1 LSFLTIA
8 LLFLTGIVAGG
19 FGGLLGIG
27 GGAIMLPMVRFGFD
41 FSPSIAVGT
50 TLVGVVFTAVAGA
63 YQHWKMGNIDW
74 KSVKYIAPAGI
85 IGVIIGSVLFY
96 LIKDYHE
103 IIDLTLG
110 IVFAPIAASMIY
122 EGLFLRK
129 KPDFPGKTMG
139 GNIPLK
145 AGIGGGVG
153 IFTGMSGLG
162 GGFIM
167 VPAFVYLLHSPVKI
181 AIGSSMASFVW
192 FALVGGIIKI
202 SQGLCDVP
210 AAIAMGFGAMAGALI
225 GARLV
230 SRFKPATLKT
240 IFGFIF
246 LYISLKYI
254 LIYFG
259 IAI

>member
-1 LSFLTIA
+1 MGFLTII
-8 LLFLTGIVAGG
+8 LLFLTGIVAGI

-27 GGAIMLPMVRFGFD
+27 GGAIMLPMTRFAFS

-50 TLVGVVFTAVAGA
+50 TLVAVIFTAVAGT
-63 YQHWKMGNIDW
+63 YQHWKMGNVDW
-74 KSVKYIAPAGI
+74 KSVRYIAPAGVV
-85 IGVIIGSVLFY
+85 GVIIGSILFY

-103 IIDLTLG
+103 LIDLILG
-110 IVFAPIAASMIY
+110 IVFTPIAASMIY
-122 EGLFLRK
+122 EGLFLRE
-129 KPDFPGKTMG
+129 KPDPPGKTMG

-167 VPAFVYLLHSPVKI
+167 VPAFVYFLRSPVKV

-210 AAIAMGFGAMAGALI
+210 AAFAMGFGAVGGALI
-225 GARLV
+225 GARLC
-230 SRFKPATLKT
+230 SRIRPATLKT

-246 LYISLKYI
+246 LYVSLKYI
-254 LIYFG
+254 LSYFG
-259 IAI
+259 VNI

>member
-1 LSFLTIA
+1 MSFLTLI
-8 LLFLTGIVAGG
+8 LLFLTGVLAGG

-27 GGAIMLPMVRFGFD
+27 GGAIMLPMTRFGFN
-41 FSPSIAVGT
+41 FSPSVAVGT
-50 TLVGVVFTAVAGA
+50 TLVAVIFTAVAGT
-63 YQHWKMGNIDW
+63 YQHWKMGNVDW
-74 KSVKYIAPAGI
+74 KSVKYIAPAGVA
-85 IGVIIGSVLFY
+85 GVILGSVLFY

-103 IIDLTLG
+103 VIDLILG
-110 IVFAPIAASMIY
+110 MIFAPIAASMIY

-129 KPDFPGKTMG
+129 KPDFLGRTMG

-167 VPAFVYLLHSPVKI
+167 VPAFVYLLRSPVKI

-202 SQGLCDVP
+202 SQGLCDIP
-210 AAIAMGFGAMAGALI
+210 AAIAMGFGAVGGALI

-230 SRFKPATLKT
+230 SRFRPATLKT

-254 LIYFG
+254 LSYFG
-259 IAI
+259 INI

>member
-1 LSFLTIA
+1 MSILTII
-8 LLFLTGIVAGG
+8 LLFLTGVAAGG
-19 FGGLLGIG
+19 LGGLLGLG
-27 GGAIMLPMVRFGFD
+27 GGAIMLPMTRFGFD

-50 TLVGVVFTAVAGA
+50 TLVAVVFTAVAGA
-63 YQHWKMGNIDW
+63 YQHWKMGNVDW
-74 KSVKYIAPAGI
+74 KSVQYIAPAGVV
-85 IGVIIGSVLFY
+85 GVIIGSVLFY

-103 IIDLTLG
+103 VIDLILG
-110 IVFAPIAASMIY
+110 FIFAPIAVSMIY
-122 EGLFLRK
+122 EGLLLRR
-129 KPDFPGKTMG
+129 KPDNPGKTMG

-153 IFTGMSGLG
+153 VFTGISGLG

-167 VPAFVYLLHSPVKI
+167 VPAFVYLLRSPVKI

-202 SQGLCDVP
+202 SQGLCDIP
-210 AAIAMGFGAMAGALI
+210 AAIAMGLGAVGGALI
-225 GARLV
+225 GARLIT
-230 SRFKPATLKT
+230 RFRPATLKT

-259 IAI
+259 ISI

>member
-1 LSFLTIA
+1 MSFSTVI
-8 LLFLTGIVAGG
+8 LLFLTGVVAGG
-19 FGGLLGIG
+19 FGGLLGLG
-27 GGAIMLPMVRFGFD
+27 GGAIMLPMTRFGFN

-50 TLVGVVFTAVAGA
+50 TLVAVVFTAVAGA
-63 YQHWKMGNIDW
+63 YQHWKMGNVDW
-74 KSVKYIAPAGI
+74 KSVKYIAPAGVV
-85 IGVIIGSVLFY
+85 GVIIGSVLFY

-103 IIDLTLG
+103 VIDLILG
-110 IVFAPIAASMIY
+110 LVFTPIAASMIY
-122 EGLFLRK
+122 EGLFLRRK
-129 KPDFPGKTMG
+129 QDSPGKTMG

-167 VPAFVYLLHSPVKI
+167 VPAFVYLLRSPVKI

-210 AAIAMGFGAMAGALI
+210 AAIALGVGAVGGALI
-225 GARLV
+225 GARLI
-230 SRFKPATLKT
+230 SRFKPTTLKT

-259 IAI
+259 ISI

>member
-1 LSFLTIA
+1 
-8 LLFLTGIVAGG
+8 
-19 FGGLLGIG
+19 
-27 GGAIMLPMVRFGFD
+27 M
-41 FSPSIAVGT
+41 
-50 TLVGVVFTAVAGA
+50 FTAVAGA
-63 YQHWKMGNIDW
+63 YQHWKMAISIGNRKIYRSGW
-74 KSVKYIAPAGI
+74 LNR
-85 IGVIIGSVLFY
+85 VIIGSVLFY

-110 IVFAPIAASMIY
+110 IVFCPHCRQY
-122 EGLFLRK
+122 DLRGAVSK
-129 KPDFPGKTMG
+129 EETRLSRKTMG